1 MKVLPEHQEQLGDLV
16 KRPIPAADYA
26 RLIAA
31 YEAEKAKWAKQHP
44 WATPEQY
51 EQALRRI
58 AERLGL

>member
-1 MKVLPEHQEQLGDLV
+1 MTYQTPPRTQRELM
-16 KRPIPAADYA
+16 
-26 RLIAA
+26 AA
-31 YEAEKAKWAKQHP
+31 YEAEKSKWAKEHP